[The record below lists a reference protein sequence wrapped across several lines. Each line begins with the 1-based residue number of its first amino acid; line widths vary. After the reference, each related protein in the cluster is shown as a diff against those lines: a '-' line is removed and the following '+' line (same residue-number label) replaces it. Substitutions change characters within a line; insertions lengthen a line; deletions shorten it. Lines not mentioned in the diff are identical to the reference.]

1 MEYHLEWSTELQAL
15 ERKFLTE
22 IEDLEN
28 QFFPSHAPT
37 FTRIIEKKVEF
48 LKEVLNTIETNPKI
62 TIRELAQL
70 VDQKLE
76 KEEKALKNAK
86 TVFETDKIFDSVRIL
101 GWIKYL
107 IIECNGR
114 VPREDDIEEN

>member
-22 IEDLEN
+22 IEDLEK

-37 FTRIIEKKVEF
+37 FTRIIEKKIGF
-48 LKEVLNTIETNPKI
+48 LKEVLSRIETNPKI
-62 TIRELAQL
+62 TIRELAEL

-76 KEEKALKNAK
+76 NEERALKHAK
-86 TVFETDKIFDSVRIL
+86 SVFETDKIFDSVRIL

-107 IIECNGR
+107 IIEKNGR
-114 VPREDDIEEN
+114 VPREEDQDEE

>member
-28 QFFPSHAPT
+28 QFFSSHAPT
-37 FTRIIEKKVEF
+37 FTRIIEKKIEF
-48 LKEVLNTIETNPKI
+48 LKEVLRTIETNPKI

-70 VDQKLE
+70 VDEKLE
-76 KEEKALKNAK
+76 KEERALKNAK
-86 TVFETDKIFDSVRIL
+86 SVFKTDEIFDSVRIL

-107 IIECNGR
+107 IIEYNGR
-114 VPREDDIEEN
+114 VPREDDTEEG